1 MQERQTGHDK
11 PAGKSL
17 GKAMLIA
24 AWVIVLGLLTTFFA
38 DWENRQHNPNAR
50 IQGQVQSNVREV
62 VLESNRMH
70 HYVATGLINGSEV
83 VFLLDTGASDVVV
96 PAQLAGKLG
105 LKRGASGYARTANGT
120 VKIYRTQ
127 LETLD
132 LGVIHLKDV
141 RASINPGMTG
151 NEVLLG
157 MSALK
162 HVEFT
167 QRGTQLTLRQYG
179 P

>member
-1 MQERQTGHDK
+1 MQDNHPQRET
-11 PAGKSL
+11 PAGKSM
-17 GKAMLIA
+17 GKGMLIV
-24 AWVIVLGLLTTFFA
+24 AWVIALGLLTTFFA
-38 DWENRQHNPNAR
+38 GWEGRQYNPNTN

-62 VLESNRMH
+62 VLESNRQH
-70 HYVATGLINGSEV
+70 HYVATGLINGEEV

-105 LKRGASGYARTANGT
+105 LKRGNAGYAQTANGI
-120 VKIYRTQ
+120 VQVFRTQ
-127 LETLD
+127 LDTLD

-141 RASINPGMTG
+141 RASINPGMSG

-157 MSALK
+157 MSALR

-167 QRGTQLTLRQYG
+167 QRGTRLTLRQYG